1 MNKAMMYGR
10 WFDLMA
16 RLGVPVARLN
26 NALKFFEELHHAYS
40 SRAYHNLR
48 HVEICLCEL
57 DSYCAN
63 LKTSWGQPQYTDI
76 ELAIWYHDAI
86 CRQNGNDEESS
97 ANLAVSRLD
106 MLDLKHMACK
116 VSELIILG
124 TKHGN
129 NEELKREYVTEEKI
143 NIMHD
148 VDLSIL
154 GETEKTFDDY
164 EGGIMREYAH
174 VPEDVFRKKRAE
186 ILQGFLNRSRI
197 FRTSY
202 FHGRYEERA
211 RKNLERSIARLMA

>member
-1 MNKAMMYGR
+1 MNEVMMYGR
-10 WFDLMA
+10 WFGLMA
-16 RLGVPVARLN
+16 RLSVPFARLN

-48 HVEICLCEL
+48 HVEMCLYEL

-63 LKTSWGQPQYTDI
+63 LRTFWGQPQYTDI
-76 ELAIWYHDAI
+76 ELAIWYHDAVY
-86 CRQNGNDEESS
+86 RQNGNDEESS
-97 ANLAVSRLD
+97 ANLAVNRLD

-148 VDLSIL
+148 VDLAIL
-154 GETEKTFDDY
+154 GETEKIFDDY
-164 EGGIMREYAH
+164 EDGIMREYAH
-174 VPEDVFRKKRAE
+174 VPEDIFRNKRAD
-186 ILQGFLNRSRI
+186 ILQGFLDRPRI
-197 FRTSY
+197 FRMDY
-202 FHGRYEERA
+202 FYEKYEKQA
-211 RKNLERSIARLMA
+211 RKNLKRSFARLIS